1 MGIIQK
7 IKALGLATPDTLKTL
22 DAARADLAY
31 HLDKQKAETAQHED
45 AVKRA
50 RELMNAKAADHM
62 QATAVSEIVRAGVQ
76 LENRAHSVA
85 SAEQRLAALEAKA
98 LTEVDAATRKQTA
111 DTIEGHLVAKGLW
124 NRDLIAL
131 LHRGRPLLEMS
142 QLIDGVDSTSLC
154 AALYNLAEPEELPAA
169 FERQSLRM
177 RQRIEA
183 TLSGRA
189 PASLTPVK
197 PAKPVTHKPVLP
209 AVASYSA
216 LNPFIFT
223 SVIDG
228 KRQSINRGGNADL
241 SPAQAQ
247 LAIERRLVEPFDIL
261 RSGRRSTAKPA
272 ARQYLSLICSTIST
286 PIAHL
291 IAHLRRCT
299 SRRRAALTGPS
310 RRRKGSKRCPVGY
323 RKPRRGRN
331 CPLRLAQHQQR
342 KVVPN
347 EQQQRRR
354 RRQSVD

>member
-247 LAIERRLVEPFDIL
+247 LAIERRLVEPFDIHSERQKINRQASGSTIPEPHL
-261 RSGRRSTAKPA
+261 LYDLDADRAPDRSPKTLHKSAKSSTYGPEQAAQRFEAMPGRVSQAPKGAELSTAA
-272 ARQYLSLICSTIST
+272 
-286 PIAHL
+286 
-291 IAHLRRCT
+291 
-299 SRRRAALTGPS
+299 RAASTK
-310 RRRKGSKRCPVGY
+310 KGSTK
-323 RKPRRGRN
+323 
-331 CPLRLAQHQQR
+331 
-342 KVVPN
+342 
-347 EQQQRRR
+347 
-354 RRQSVD
+354 